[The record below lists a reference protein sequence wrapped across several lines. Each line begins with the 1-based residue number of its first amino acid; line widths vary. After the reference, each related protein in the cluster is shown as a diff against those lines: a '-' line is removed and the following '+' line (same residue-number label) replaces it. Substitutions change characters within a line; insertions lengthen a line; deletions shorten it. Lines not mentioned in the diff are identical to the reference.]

1 MDSPR
6 ETRDGS
12 VVAAKRGEPA
22 VVYPASDVGSEG
34 PVPTWNL
41 RTERQT
47 LRASGGERQT
57 GAFEFLVRPAHRL
70 AIGLRVAQRGVAD
83 ARELVGKRADG
94 FVVIGARRHGESP
107 LAQGIDVFAA

>member
-6 ETRDGS
+6 EARDGS
-12 VVAAKRGEPA
+12 VVAAQRDEPA

-47 LRASGGERQT
+47 LRA
-57 GAFEFLVRPAHRL
+57 A
-70 AIGLRVAQRGVAD
+70 GVK
-83 ARELVGKRADG
+83 L
-94 FVVIGARRHGESP
+94 P
-107 LAQGIDVFAA
+107 

>member
-12 VVAAKRGEPA
+12 VVAAKRDEPA

-47 LRASGGERQT
+47 LRA
-57 GAFEFLVRPAHRL
+57 A
-70 AIGLRVAQRGVAD
+70 GVK
-83 ARELVGKRADG
+83 L
-94 FVVIGARRHGESP
+94 P
-107 LAQGIDVFAA
+107 